1 VQAGWSPSMRRFAR
15 MADLVPVFPVV
26 AAAFVP
32 VVKRPVI
39 YRDIPL
45 VIGFAD
51 VNYLWSGASLSS
63 VIDSS

>member
-1 VQAGWSPSMRRFAR
+1 MRTFAR
-15 MADLVPVFPVV
+15 MGDLVPVFPVV

-32 VVKRPVI
+32 VMKRPVK

-51 VNYLWSGASLSS
+51 VNNLRPGGL
-63 VIDSS
+63 